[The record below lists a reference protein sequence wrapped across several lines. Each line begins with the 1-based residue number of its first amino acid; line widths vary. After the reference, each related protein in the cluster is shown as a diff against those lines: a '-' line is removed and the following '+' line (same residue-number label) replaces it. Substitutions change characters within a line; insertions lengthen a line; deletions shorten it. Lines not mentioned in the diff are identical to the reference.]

1 MQITRESP
9 RSVRSHVTKT
19 GQTEEKPKPYVGK
32 GPVNAKGGKP
42 DPSAEESGGG
52 AKRGKEFTL
61 SGTTEKVKANSSM
74 GKGDS

>member
-1 MQITRESP
+1 M
-9 RSVRSHVTKT
+9 TKT

-42 DPSAEESGGG
+42 DPSAGESGGG
-52 AKRGKEFTL
+52 AKRGKEFTR
-61 SGTTEKVKANSSM
+61 SETMEKVKANSSM